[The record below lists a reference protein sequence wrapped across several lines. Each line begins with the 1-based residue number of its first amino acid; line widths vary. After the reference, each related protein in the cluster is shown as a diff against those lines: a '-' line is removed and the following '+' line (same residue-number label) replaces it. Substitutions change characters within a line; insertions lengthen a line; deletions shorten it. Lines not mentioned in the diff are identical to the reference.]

1 MKFFLECIPP
11 KGTHQASQQ
20 ILKRK
25 DGTPFIG
32 SFKNS
37 AQKEIESMFMTL
49 LYSHRPPMPLSG
61 PLQLHVGWVYPWR
74 NSETKKAK
82 TYGWK
87 WSDKRPDAS
96 NIIKLL
102 EDMMTKMGFW
112 LDDSQI
118 ARLIVDK
125 GWSDRPGIQVEI
137 TQLPV
142 VGGMPHYLQP
152 PEVQEEK
159 PETKTKQGELELC

>member
-1 MKFFLECIPP
+1 
-11 KGTHQASQQ
+11 
-20 ILKRK
+20 
-25 DGTPFIG
+25 
-32 SFKNS
+32 
-37 AQKEIESMFMTL
+37 
-49 LYSHRPPMPLSG
+49 
-61 PLQLHVGWVYPWR
+61 
-74 NSETKKAK
+74 
-82 TYGWK
+82 
-87 WSDKRPDAS
+87 
-96 NIIKLL
+96 
-102 EDMMTKMGFW
+102 MMTKMGFW